1 MRIMQEEGAKNNP
14 PTIEFATMTGP
25 KSCKIGDLLLVEE
38 DLIFSE
44 HLLNRLA
51 IKVSVSESH
60 SDQSQYIQPLQV
72 GDEVAVIRVS
82 QTRYLVLDRV
92 VGL

>member
-1 MRIMQEEGAKNNP
+1 MA
-14 PTIEFATMTGP
+14 
-25 KSCKIGDLLLVEE
+25 EE

-60 SDQSQYIQPLQV
+60 SDQSQYMQPLQA

>member
-1 MRIMQEEGAKNNP
+1 MQEEGAKNNP

-44 HLLNRLA
+44 HLLNRLT
-51 IKVSVSESH
+51 IMVSVSESH